1 MSPRLGDYNVR
12 ALRGGGLARAAPLA
26 GCVEAAGRIA
36 QLASRL

>member
-1 MSPRLGDYNVR
+1 MNPLLRGYNVR

-26 GCVEAAGRIA
+26 ECVEAAGRIA